1 MKKIFIFILAFLMS
15 FNAICSSPVFANT
28 INSDTTTSYTFY
40 DDGSYMVTR
49 ITEEP
54 TTIAT
59 HASSTTTKSKISS
72 YYSNNNV
79 ELWYVKVTGTFT
91 YNGTTSKCTDSRI
104 TAASY
109 SSAWKISNKSASK
122 SGPSAT
128 AKATANFYNGSRIDK
143 TINKSVTLTCSAKGT
158 FS

>member
-15 FNAICSSPVFANT
+15 FNTICSLPVFANT
-28 INSDTTTSYTFY
+28 INDGTTTEYTFY

-54 TTIAT
+54 NAITTRS
-59 HASSTTTKSKISS
+59 SSTTTKSKISS
-72 YYSNNNV
+72 YYSSNNV
-79 ELWYVKVTGTFT
+79 ELWFYV
-91 YNGTTSKCTDSRI
+91 
-104 TAASY
+104 
-109 SSAWKISNKSASK
+109 
-122 SGPSAT
+122 
-128 AKATANFYNGSRIDK
+128 GSRIEK

>member
-15 FNAICSSPVFANT
+15 FNTICSLPVFANT
-28 INSDTTTSYTFY
+28 INDGTTTEYTFY

-54 TTIAT
+54 NAITTRS
-59 HASSTTTKSKISS
+59 SSTTTKSKISS

-91 YNGTTSKCTDSRI
+91 YNGTSSKCTDSRV

-122 SGPSAT
+122 SGSSAT
-128 AKATANFYNGSRIDK
+128 AKATANFYVGSRIGK

>member
-15 FNAICSSPVFANT
+15 FNTICSLPVFANT
-28 INSDTTTSYTFY
+28 INGGTTTEYTFY

-49 ITEEP
+49 ITGS
-54 TTIAT
+54 
-59 HASSTTTKSKISS
+59 SSTTTKSKISS

-91 YNGTTSKCTDSRI
+91 YNGTSSKCTDSRV

-122 SGPSAT
+122 SGSSAT
-128 AKATANFYNGSRIDK
+128 AKATANFYVGSRIEK